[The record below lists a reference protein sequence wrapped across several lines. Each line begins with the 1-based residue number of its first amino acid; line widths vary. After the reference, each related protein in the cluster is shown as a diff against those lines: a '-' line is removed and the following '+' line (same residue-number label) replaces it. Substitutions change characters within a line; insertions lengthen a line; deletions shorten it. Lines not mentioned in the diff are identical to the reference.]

1 MIKNEFLFGVSPSFT
16 VSEYGKNFTVND
28 ICSSMITI
36 SKLGFKCFQP
46 EVKFESALQ
55 DWVEG
60 GAKKV
65 KSLSDELGLEV
76 SQFIAHYAMDYFADE
91 DSLFSDN
98 GIEETKKIVD
108 LVLEL
113 KPCKIIT
120 IPIGSFNY
128 GKSKRLGMVDSY
140 RERLTEKLYGIL
152 KVIEQANLKLA
163 IEILLNSFIEG
174 YDGFLDIAN
183 QIGSKNIGVNFDTG
197 HAWANKEDVVL
208 IPLKMKDLIFGTH
221 LCDNFGGESL
231 SLTPGKGNI
240 PWEPLIHNLVIF
252 GYKGSMDLEISTE
265 PDMIGAE
272 YREGR
277 DYINLMLSK

>member
-1 MIKNEFLFGVSPSFT
+1 M
-16 VSEYGKNFTVND
+16 
-28 ICSSMITI
+28 
-36 SKLGFKCFQP
+36 
-46 EVKFESALQ
+46 
-55 DWVEG
+55 
-60 GAKKV
+60 
-65 KSLSDELGLEV
+65 
-76 SQFIAHYAMDYFADE
+76 
-91 DSLFSDN
+91 
-98 GIEETKKIVD
+98 
-108 LVLEL
+108 
-113 KPCKIIT
+113 KPCSIIT

-128 GKSKRLGMVDSY
+128 EKSSRPGIVDSY
-140 RERLTEKLYGIL
+140 RERLTEKLYEIL

-163 IEILLNSFIEG
+163 IEILPNSFIEG

-183 QIGSKNIGVNFDTG
+183 WVGSKNIGVNFDTG
-197 HAWANKEDVVL
+197 HALANKEDVAL

-231 SLTPGKGNI
+231 VSYTWKGQYS
-240 PWEPLIHNLVIF
+240 WEPLIHNLVIF